1 MTPKKIESNEQGVI
15 KHIASKEYANLLFSI
30 GIKLEIAFLLL
41 VTLFYLVWQLNTK
54 MEFLLSWTSW
64 GIFFYYITLQVAKL
78 ILYIFNSIK
87 EKKWRFGYPI
97 GIEEIPTWTM
107 VVSYVIVFIVFFGV
121 TVNLIVQ
128 TVNAIFSAAN
138 FVSKVL
144 QDGSALQKE
153 LEILFHR
160 LGLTQQQAID
170 ITQGI
175 INNLFVHTNLLTT
188 LTEKMMNFV
197 SSLGF
202 FFDIGAGAFVSV
214 LIAMEAKNIKRLIVY
229 FSRSHR
235 KVLNNI
241 SRDLKII
248 HYFMVG
254 FTGNRLIISF
264 LVGIVV
270 WLGFAIAGFPNTGI
284 AALVAV
290 ITDLIPYV
298 GPILG
303 WLFGIVAVIPTLPSW
318 KVFFILTLIY
328 GVAQVVENI
337 AAPLLY
343 SSNLSVPFW
352 IVMLAL
358 IVGGQIGGVVGIII
372 GVPVFAAFS
381 RILVLYFKE
390 WEKNSGKHSC
400 H

>member
-1 MTPKKIESNEQGVI
+1 MSNKSVGSNEKGVI
-15 KHIASKEYANLLFSI
+15 KHIGSQEYANLLFSV
-30 GIKLEIAFLLL
+30 GIKLEVAFLLL
-41 VTLFYLVWQLNTK
+41 VTLFYFVWQLNTR

-64 GIFFYYITLQVAKL
+64 GVFFYYITLQVAKL
-78 ILYIFNSIK
+78 ILYFVNSIK
-87 EKKWRFGYPI
+87 EKKWRFGYSI

-107 VVSYVIVFIVFFGV
+107 VISYIIVFIVFFGV

-128 TVNAIFSAAN
+128 TVNAVFSAAN
-138 FVSKVL
+138 FVSKFL
-144 QDGSALQKE
+144 QNGSTLQKE

-175 INNLFVHTNLLTT
+175 INNLFVHTNFLTT
-188 LTEKMMNFV
+188 ITEKMMNFV
-197 SSLGF
+197 SSLSF
-202 FFDIGAGAFVSV
+202 IFDIGAGAFVSI
-214 LIAMEAKNIKRLIVY
+214 LIAMEAKNIKKLIIY
-229 FSRSHR
+229 FSNSHR
-235 KVLNNI
+235 KVLRNI
-241 SRDLKII
+241 SRDLRII

-254 FTGNRLIISF
+254 FTGNRLIIAF
-264 LVGIVV
+264 IVGFVV
-270 WLGFAIAGFPNTGI
+270 WLGFAISGFPNAGI
-284 AALVAV
+284 SALVAL

-318 KVFFILTLIY
+318 KVFFILSLIY
-328 GVAQVVENI
+328 VVAQVVENI

-352 IVMLAL
+352 IVILAL
-358 IVGGQIGGVVGIII
+358 ILGGQIGGVVGIII

-381 RILVLYFKE
+381 KILVIYFKE
-390 WEKNSGKHSC
+390 WEKSSGKHSC
-400 H
+400 N